1 MIGKMSEMTSG
12 QDNNLLGWKQQ
23 WQKEIGIDVVVS
35 KRNCD
40 DREFPTTT
48 LERLHFPM
56 LLTYLPGHPEILA
69 FPDNSHHMIQHYPK
83 QSEFEDRGDID
94 PFKLDADSELDQSQ
108 QIQAKNHI
116 DGFPVLLLTG
126 SDEGKKPL
134 HVYKPLQ
141 NALKS
146 CNADFSDL
154 WTVRLKLY

>member
-1 MIGKMSEMTSG
+1 MSELTSG
-12 QDNNLLGWKQQ
+12 QDNNLPGWKQQ

-35 KRNCD
+35 KRN
-40 DREFPTTT
+40 DREFPTTA
-48 LERLHFPM
+48 LEQLHSPM
-56 LLTYLPGHPEILA
+56 LRLTYLPGHPEILA

-83 QSEFEDRGDID
+83 QSEFEGRGDID
-94 PFKLDADSELDQSQ
+94 PFKLDANSELDQSQ

-141 NALKS
+141 SALKS
-146 CNADFSDL
+146 CNANFSDL